1 MVDLRASRDVAKR
14 AAASLL
20 EANKKQLSQLRP
32 PLSPAANKQPIVK
45 QVSEE
50 GLLPLGDPYD
60 DMYYHG
66 GRGGGVKWNKTL
78 VQSMTIGMGGST
90 SAANIT
96 YTDQGDQGIQ
106 FFVCR
111 NFFNLKLN
119 FHALQVFQV
128 EQRSKTNMDRHEP
141 IGK

>member
-32 PLSPAANKQPIVK
+32 PLSPAASKQPIVK

-96 YTDQGDQGIQ
+96 YTDQGIQ
-106 FFVCR
+106 FFVCCTS
-111 NFFNLKLN
+111 LN
-119 FHALQVFQV
+119 FKSSCLLLTK
-128 EQRSKTNMDRHEP
+128 KTVQIIRIQAKLSCLP
-141 IGK
+141 S

>member
-32 PLSPAANKQPIVK
+32 PPPVAAASKQPIVK

-50 GLLPLGDPYD
+50 GLLPLSDPYD

-66 GRGGGVKWNKTL
+66 GRGGGVKWNRTL
-78 VQSMTIGMGGST
+78 VQSMAIGMGGST
-90 SAANIT
+90 NAANIT
-96 YTDQGDQGIQ
+96 YTDQGIPFFCMPQ
-106 FFVCR
+106 FLEF
-111 NFFNLKLN
+111 
-119 FHALQVFQV
+119 
-128 EQRSKTNMDRHEP
+128 
-141 IGK
+141 